1 MKLET
6 TMKLE
11 TINSSN
17 LQNAFNK
24 GYLDAMLKSNL
35 SIKLDLRLAIFIN
48 DDCIA
53 CMKVNKI
60 KKIKINEQL
69 RTFVL
74 QLDNDIILYCNRIDV
89 MKWIEE

>member
-1 MKLET
+1 
-6 TMKLE
+6 MKLE
-11 TINSSN
+11 TIMKLESIENSN

-24 GYLDAMLKSNL
+24 GYLDAMINDNS
-35 SIKLDLRLAIFIN
+35 SIKLDLRLTIFIN

-69 RTFVL
+69 GTFVL
-74 QLDNDIILYCNRIDV
+74 QLDNDVILYCNRIDV
-89 MKWIEE
+89 MKWTEE